1 MKFFKSSLVLLGLGL
16 TFLSATLSAQMP
28 AGMPQGANRPN
39 MANMPKI
46 GRIYG
51 KLLDAQ
57 SRKPVEYATVTVLA
71 ARKDSILGGSLV
83 QSNGDFSV
91 DKLPFGQH
99 RVRFSFIGY
108 KPIEK
113 QVVISP
119 QKFELDLGNLRM
131 EIDAAQ
137 LATVEISEERSNV
150 VMSIDRRNYTV
161 DKDLT
166 SQGGTALEVMR
177 NIPGLTVD
185 ADGGVKMRNASPTIF
200 VDGRPT
206 TLSLDQIP
214 AEQIERVEVITN
226 PSAKFDAST
235 TGGIL
240 NVVLKKNTKP
250 GYNGSVNAGV
260 GIVGRYNGGFN
271 LNIKEG
277 RLNFFSAYNANFA
290 RYNVEGYTIR
300 ENYRND
306 DFIGGFKQDNINT
319 QDRLFQ
325 FGRFGFDYQL
335 SNRNLLTVS
344 QSFGGGGFNM
354 NDAQQ
359 FSNVNGSRDVISS
372 GQQFNQQENFWRN
385 GTTQLLFKHNA
396 PKEGKEWTADLT
408 YNRSR
413 NGTDALYDLRTFDV
427 SGVALPGMPRLQKND
442 GGGRSEVL
450 TFQFDYVDP
459 LTEKTKLEWGL
470 RSNYKISAST
480 LDVQINQA
488 NAGFVADTSLTNYF
502 DVDDIINAAYVNYS
516 APLGKWTYSAGLRF
530 EQTYFIANI
539 TNKNQSFEYLYPR
552 GFDNLGKALFPS
564 LFFSRKFDAKNE
576 LQLNFSRKINRPG
589 WMQLMP
595 FIMFADAQSFR
606 IGNPALAPEFFNLAE
621 MNYSRQYDK
630 GNYLGSVY
638 VRQTQD
644 VITSYVY
651 VLPTDSS
658 ILVNS
663 FINGNNQWSYGTE
676 HSVKYSPIKA
686 LDLTLNANVFYTDIQ
701 GGNALGNLSNQGFS
715 WNAKLIAQYR
725 LPNNWNVQLNGDYE
739 APRIIPQGRT
749 IPVFGS
755 DFSVA
760 KSYKQVWNFN
770 LTVSDLFNT
779 RRFGNVFSTP
789 FFYQEVMRRRDT
801 RFVRLTVSYRFGEF
815 DVSLL
820 KRMRRPSGGGG
831 GMEMDF

>member
-1 MKFFKSSLVLLGLGL
+1 MKFLKFSLVLLGLGI
-16 TFLSATLSAQMP
+16 TFFSTELSAQMP
-28 AGMPQGANRPN
+28 AGMPAGGARP
-39 MANMPKI
+39 NMPKI

-113 QVVISP
+113 QVTISP

-277 RLNFFSAYNANFA
+277 KLNFFSAYNANQA

-300 ENYRND
+300 ENFRND
-306 DFIGGFKQDNINT
+306 DFIGGFRQDNVNT
-319 QDRLFQ
+319 QSRLFQ

-335 SNRNLLTVS
+335 SNRNLITLS

-359 FSNVNGSRDVISS
+359 FSNVNGSRDIISN
-372 GQQFNQQENFWRN
+372 GLQFNQQENFWRN

-413 NGTDALYDLRTFDV
+413 NGTDALYDLRTFDIA
-427 SGVALPGMPRLQKND
+427 GVALPGMPRLQKND
-442 GGGRSEVL
+442 GSGRSEVL
-450 TFQFDYVDP
+450 TFQFDYIDP

-470 RSNYKISAST
+470 RSNYKINTST

-488 NAGFVADTSLTNYF
+488 NAGFLPDTSLTNYF

-516 APLGKWTYSAGLRF
+516 APLGKWTYSAGMRF

-539 TNKNQSFEYLYPR
+539 TNKNQSFEYIYPR

-564 LFFSRKFDAKNE
+564 LFFSRKIDAKNE

-606 IGNPALAPEFFNLAE
+606 IGNPALAPEFFNLGE
-621 MNYSRQYDK
+621 INYSRQYDK

-644 VITSYVY
+644 VITSFVY

-676 HSVKYSPIKA
+676 HSVKYSPVKA
-686 LDLTLNANVFYTDIQ
+686 LDLTINANVFYTDIQ

-760 KSYKQVWNFN
+760 KSHKQVWNFN

-779 RRFGNVFSTP
+779 RRFGNVFNTP

-820 KRMRRPSGGGG
+820 KRMRRPGGGGG